1 MGQYDIPAVL
11 EHIVQTTGNEK
22 ISYVG
27 HSQGTTQMFYGLAEY
42 QDYYKTRLNLFVAL
56 GPVTKITH
64 CQSDALHLLADF
76 YDELVF

>member
-1 MGQYDIPAVL
+1 
-11 EHIVQTTGNEK
+11 
-22 ISYVG
+22 
-27 HSQGTTQMFYGLAEY
+27 MFYGLAEY